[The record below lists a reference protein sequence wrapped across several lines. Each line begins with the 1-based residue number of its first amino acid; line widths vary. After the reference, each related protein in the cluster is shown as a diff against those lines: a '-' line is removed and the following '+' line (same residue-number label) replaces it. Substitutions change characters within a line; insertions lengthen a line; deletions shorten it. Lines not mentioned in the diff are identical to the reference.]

1 MIKQRDREHTLTRME
16 PTTTEHGLM
25 INNMEEVS
33 NHGLMVL
40 DMKDFMKMERRKA
53 MADLLLLMEVIIRV
67 NLDRMRSVDLVI
79 TTGQMVNLMQVI
91 GVRTKWMV

>member
-1 MIKQRDREHTLTRME
+1 M
-16 PTTTEHGLM
+16 EHGLM

-33 NHGLMVL
+33 SHGLMVL
-40 DMKDFMKMERRKA
+40 VMKDFMKMERRKV

>member
-1 MIKQRDREHTLTRME
+1 M
-16 PTTTEHGLM
+16 EHGLM

-40 DMKDFMKMERRKA
+40 DMKDFMKMERRKV
-53 MADLLLLMEVIIRV
+53 MADLLLLMEVITRV

-79 TTGQMVNLMQVI
+79 IIGQMVNHMQVI

>member
-1 MIKQRDREHTLTRME
+1 MIKQRDREHTPTRME
-16 PTTTEHGLM
+16 PITMEHGLM

-40 DMKDFMKMERRKA
+40 DMKDFMKMERRKV
-53 MADLLLLMEVIIRV
+53 MADLLLLMEVITRV

-79 TTGQMVNLMQVI
+79 IIGQMVNHMQVI

>member
-1 MIKQRDREHTLTRME
+1 M
-16 PTTTEHGLM
+16 EHGLM

-40 DMKDFMKMERRKA
+40 DMKDSMKMERRKA
-53 MADLLLLMEVIIRV
+53 MADLLLLMEVITRV

-91 GVRTKWMV
+91 GVRTKWMVQES

>member
-1 MIKQRDREHTLTRME
+1 
-16 PTTTEHGLM
+16 M

-40 DMKDFMKMERRKA
+40 DMKDSMKMERRKA
-53 MADLLLLMEVIIRV
+53 MADLLLLMEVITRV

-91 GVRTKWMV
+91 GVRTKWMVQES

>member
-1 MIKQRDREHTLTRME
+1 MIKQRDREHTPTRME
-16 PTTTEHGLM
+16 PITTEHGLM

-53 MADLLLLMEVIIRV
+53 MADLLLLMEVITRV

-79 TTGQMVNLMQVI
+79 IIGQMVNLMQVI